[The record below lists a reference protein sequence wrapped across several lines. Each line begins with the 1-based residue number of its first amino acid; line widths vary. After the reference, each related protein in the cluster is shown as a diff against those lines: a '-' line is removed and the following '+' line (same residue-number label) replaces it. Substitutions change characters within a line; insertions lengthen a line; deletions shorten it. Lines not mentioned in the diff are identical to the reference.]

1 YAKTTWYIET
11 TRLKDRLVANNEK
24 INWYPSH
31 IKEGRFGNWLANNVD
46 WALGRERYWG
56 TPLPVWECEA
66 CRHQECIG
74 GIAELEERTGRS
86 LRDLDLHRPYVDRV
100 TWPCAKCGGTM
111 RRVPEVIDC
120 WFDSGAM
127 PVAQWHYPFE
137 NQELFREQFPADFIC
152 EAVDQTRGW
161 FYSLHAISTLLFD
174 EPCFLNCV
182 CLGLILDAEGEKM
195 SKSRGNVVDPWS
207 VLNVHGADAL
217 RWYLYTASP
226 PGHDRRFSVELVGE
240 VVRKFLLTLWN
251 TYAFF
256 VTYANID
263 GWTPSPG
270 SSLSSLSSLDRWILS
285 ELHTLIQRVDT
296 GLANYDVAGAARPI
310 GDFVENLSNWYVRR
324 SRRRFW
330 RPAPDFSRWEQDED
344 KNAAYATLY
353 ECLVTLSKLLAPF
366 TPFVAEEI
374 YQNLVRSA
382 DQDAPE
388 SVHLCDFP
396 VANPALMDE
405 ALMANM
411 RLAMRLASL
420 GHAAR
425 NRAGIKLRQPLSLAL
440 VKVRS
445 AEERAG
451 LEPLTDQL
459 LDELNVKALH
469 FVEDEGEM
477 VEVRVRPVPALLG
490 PKYGALLPRIQSAI
504 AAMDA
509 SALAR
514 QIRAGQGVEITLDDR
529 VIELLPEELGVE
541 LIEKEGYAVAEE
553 GGYLVG
559 VATTITQ
566 KLKREGLARELVR
579 RIQIMRKDAGFRI
592 EEHITTYYQ
601 AEETLEQVMADW
613 GAYIQGETL
622 STELVAAEP
631 PPEAYVQSF
640 QIEGERI
647 TLGVRRKADPI
658 SADHKSSQRI
668 PDPLDLP

>member
-1 YAKTTWYIET
+1 
-11 TRLKDRLVANNEK
+11 
-24 INWYPSH
+24 
-31 IKEGRFGNWLANNVD
+31 
-46 WALGRERYWG
+46 
-56 TPLPVWECEA
+56 
-66 CRHQECIG
+66 
-74 GIAELEERTGRS
+74 
-86 LRDLDLHRPYVDRV
+86 
-100 TWPCAKCGGTM
+100 
-111 RRVPEVIDC
+111 
-120 WFDSGAM
+120 M

-477 VEVRVRPVPALLG
+477 AEVRVRPVPALLG

-566 KLKREGLARELVR
+566 ELKREGLARELVR

-601 AEETLEQVMADW
+601 AEGTLEQVMADW

-647 TLGVRRKADPI
+647 TLGVRRKEG
-658 SADHKSSQRI
+658 
-668 PDPLDLP
+668 